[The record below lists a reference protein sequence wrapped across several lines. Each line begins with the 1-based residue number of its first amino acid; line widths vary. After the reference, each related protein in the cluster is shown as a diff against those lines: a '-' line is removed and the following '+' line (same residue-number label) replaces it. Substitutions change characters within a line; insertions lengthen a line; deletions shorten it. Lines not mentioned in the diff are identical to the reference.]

1 MTTDLTGK
9 QLLVNWGIR
18 QGSYIAAP
26 EYPQDWCHFR
36 PNPEMRDKGFKK
48 DCLLLV
54 QSQDCDIAAK
64 DELEPE
70 IELLPLAP
78 IKPKKLFPGNQYA
91 KSSRTLQINIDG
103 QNHEGKVR
111 ATVTVPKRQ
120 LLEWLEAN
128 TESAN
133 IAQLTP
139 ENLRILTAWK
149 ANRYQRAALPDRF
162 NHAFIPLFEKYA
174 DKLGAY
180 STENGNCCVRGL
192 YLHLDT
198 SEEDAANYEFALLAL
213 LKHET
218 PDAQRLAIEE
228 QVEDLIQELEEKEGF
243 TLAEHSS
250 LPGNAERESAVTV
263 AQLTQYMKINLDYL
277 SLREGDEDLG
287 PDVG

>member
-1 MTTDLTGK
+1 MTTDSTGR

-26 EYPQDWCHFR
+26 EYPQGWCQFR
-36 PNPEMRDKGFKK
+36 PSPEMRDKGFKK
-48 DCLLLV
+48 DCVLLV

-64 DELEPE
+64 DEPEPE

-91 KSSRTLQINIDG
+91 KSSRTLQINING
-103 QNHEGKVR
+103 QNYEGKVR
-111 ATVTVPKRQ
+111 AIITVPKRQ

-128 TESAN
+128 AETAN

-149 ANRYQRAALPDRF
+149 ANRYQRAALPDCF

-174 DKLGAY
+174 DELGAY
-180 STENGNCCVRGL
+180 STESGNSCVRGL

-198 SEEDAANYEFALLAL
+198 FEEDAANYEFALLAL

-218 PDAQRLAIEE
+218 SDDQRLAIEE
-228 QVEDLIQELEEKEGF
+228 QVEDLVQEMEENQGF
-243 TLAEHSS
+243 TLGEHPN

-287 PDVG
+287 SDVG